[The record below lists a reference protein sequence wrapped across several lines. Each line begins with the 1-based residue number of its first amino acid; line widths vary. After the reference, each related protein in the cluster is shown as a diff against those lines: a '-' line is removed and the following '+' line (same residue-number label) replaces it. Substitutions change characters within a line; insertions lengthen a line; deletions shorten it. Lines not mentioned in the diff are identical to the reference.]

1 MVSDFFHLSLYL
13 QRPNKERQ
21 GNILID
27 LFRIL
32 QIKLLNS
39 LPRQNLPNH
48 LLLPFPILGLKNR
61 LGKLIEP
68 KLHLGQNK
76 LEHGVGINILIPGKK
91 QPNPRK
97 PLTNPNKIK
106 GHPLGL
112 IGIQRLNQ
120 VSIAFLVR
128 YEGKHR
134 EEVLLQVQV

>member
-1 MVSDFFHLSLYL
+1 MVTYFFHLSLYL

-21 GNILID
+21 RDIFIY

-39 LPRQNLPNH
+39 LARQNLPNH
-48 LLLPFPILGLKNR
+48 LLLPLPILGLKNS
-61 LGKLIEP
+61 LAKLIEP
-68 KLHLGQNK
+68 KLHLRQNK
-76 LEHGVGINILIPGKK
+76 LKHGVGVNILIPRKK

-106 GHPLGL
+106 RHPLTL
-112 IGIQRLNQ
+112 IRIQRLNQ
-120 VSIAFLVR
+120 VSVAFLVR

-134 EEVLLQVQV
+134 EEVLLQV